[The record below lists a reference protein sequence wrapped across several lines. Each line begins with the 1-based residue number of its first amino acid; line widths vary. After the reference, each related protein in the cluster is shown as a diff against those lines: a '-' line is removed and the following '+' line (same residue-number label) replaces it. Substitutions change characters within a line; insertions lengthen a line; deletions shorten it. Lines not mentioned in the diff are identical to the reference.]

1 MVGFFKKISRAAKSV
16 VHDISSATTGRHGLL
31 GSKGTFGLVTHG
43 KFLRAA
49 KAAGGAVGQVT
60 SNHAIQAAFP
70 MLAVPASVVAG
81 AASKGPKGALGAF
94 QNFAKNPIIKAELAA
109 VSVAFPPVAPAT
121 AAGLAAMEAS
131 SRIVDAVRS
140 GDPKKIA
147 AAAMQIGSTKLA
159 AAAGDLDA
167 KRALGVMKQ
176 IGKARDIVHAANPQ
190 ELAAVKAAAKQG
202 NASAKTLLTVIQ
214 HQAIREAHKETKHK
228 DPAVR
233 AAGRAR
239 LISAE
244 KSAPGIYVGT
254 IAALNSPRGVRFG
267 DFALLRTGRIL
278 HNGKPVR
285 QFRPAA
291 HQAKPRTGSQAFR
304 KPAPTH
310 AHK

>member
-16 VHDISSATTGRHGLL
+16 AHDISSATTGKHGLL
-31 GSKGTFGLVTHG
+31 GSKGTFGLITHG

-109 VSVAFPPVAPAT
+109 VSVVFPPVAPAT
-121 AAGLAAMEAS
+121 AAGIAAMEAS
-131 SRIVDAVRS
+131 SRIIDAARS

-147 AAAMQIGSTKLA
+147 AAAMQIGSTQLA
-159 AAAGDLDA
+159 AAAGDLGA
-167 KRALGVMKQ
+167 KNALSLMKNVD
-176 IGKARDIVHAANPQ
+176 KARKLVNGANPQ
-190 ELAAVKAAAKQG
+190 ALAAVKQAAKQG
-202 NASAKTLLTVIQ
+202 NASAKTLLTIIQ
-214 HQAIREAHKETKHK
+214 HQAVREAHKETVSK
-228 DPAVR
+228 DPKVR

-239 LISAE
+239 LIAAE
-244 KSAPGIYVGT
+244 KAAPGIMVGT
-254 IAALNSPRGVRFG
+254 LAALKSPKGVRFG

-285 QFRPAA
+285 QFKPAA
-291 HQAKPRTGSQAFR
+291 HQAKPRTGAQAFR
-304 KPAPTH
+304 RTPTH